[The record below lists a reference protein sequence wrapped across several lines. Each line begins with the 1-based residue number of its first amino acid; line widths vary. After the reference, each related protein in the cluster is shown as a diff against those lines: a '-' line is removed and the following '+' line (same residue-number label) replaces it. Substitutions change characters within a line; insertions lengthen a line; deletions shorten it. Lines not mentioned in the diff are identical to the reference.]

1 VNLSQ
6 HPLRLVAKENW
17 NDSLLHRLM
26 HSERATPNANRL
38 IHRFIVGYVG
48 TVILLAIAGLLHA
61 LNSGAPV
68 ESALQI
74 AISVLVVSCPCATG
88 VALPLIHEIAAQR
101 LRTQGVFIRDSS
113 LWRRLLR
120 VRRIAFD
127 KTGTLTSETLRLASA
142 TTLTNLHPTA
152 LQALKILVAESLH
165 PVATAIRSAIG
176 DPIAPQRDCER
187 ASELIGLG
195 LEWHDST
202 GTVWR
207 LGKPVWAVR
216 QSSSTESRNE
226 QGTVLS
232 RNFLPV
238 AAFHCDETLRS
249 DAVEEIRHLSA
260 AGIQC
265 YILSGDEPPRVE
277 RIAKMLSLPP
287 EAAQGNLSPDS
298 KAQWLRNARAREDTL
313 MLGDGANDALAF
325 NESLCCGTPA
335 VDRGLLEQRCDFY
348 LLGRGLQGVR
358 ALLEMARKQE
368 IITQRV
374 LVFAGL
380 YNLAVIG
387 LSLTGRMHPLLA
399 SLLMP
404 ASSIATLGIVLVAF
418 GHAKSSKMSG
428 GSAKMPRETRTQA

>member
-1 VNLSQ
+1 
-6 HPLRLVAKENW
+6 
-17 NDSLLHRLM
+17 
-26 HSERATPNANRL
+26 
-38 IHRFIVGYVG
+38 
-48 TVILLAIAGLLHA
+48 
-61 LNSGAPV
+61 
-68 ESALQI
+68 
-74 AISVLVVSCPCATG
+74 
-88 VALPLIHEIAAQR
+88 
-101 LRTQGVFIRDSS
+101 
-113 LWRRLLR
+113 
-120 VRRIAFD
+120 
-127 KTGTLTSETLRLASA
+127 
-142 TTLTNLHPTA
+142 
-152 LQALKILVAESLH
+152 
-165 PVATAIRSAIG
+165 
-176 DPIAPQRDCER
+176 
-187 ASELIGLG
+187 
-195 LEWHDST
+195 
-202 GTVWR
+202 
-207 LGKPVWAVR
+207 
-216 QSSSTESRNE
+216 
-226 QGTVLS
+226 
-232 RNFLPV
+232 
-238 AAFHCDETLRS
+238 
-249 DAVEEIRHLSA
+249 VEEIRHLSA

-287 EAAQGNLSPDS
+287 EAARGNLSPDS

-387 LSLTGRMHPLLA
+387 LSLTGRMHPLLE